1 MHSEHA
7 LWKEFLRVWPRERIK
22 AMTLHEYTGYND
34 KDTFTYWI
42 ETKLGS
48 LGSIRGAPPYKFG
61 IFKHKE
67 ITGSKNH
74 TKSDQTSDAE
84 YSWRKPLG
92 DNKDQAF
99 EKVKQEI
106 LNVIESIDLD
116 NIQPI
121 NDIPLGPTFKWKI
134 AFLHQKLDKPR
145 LVSIYS
151 LKKLKRYFQGQFPN
165 QKLSYY
171 DYHRLILKERDLK
184 TDKDILVFS
193 KKIWERMDQ
202 MEAVDKQQRSY
213 KKSMTSVN
221 VTDRIQ
227 TSKQPLNQILYGP
240 PGTGKTYHTV
250 NKALEIIDP
259 GFYKENREDRESLN
273 NRFRAL
279 IKNET
284 VRFITFHQSFSY
296 EDFVEGLKPI
306 TENGGIIY
314 VIENGVFKRM
324 CEFANSNSN
333 SRFVLIIDEINRGNI
348 SSIFGVLITLIDE
361 SKRAGA
367 EEALSVTLPYSKK
380 PFSIPKNLYL
390 IGTMNTANRSLAL
403 MDTALRRRF
412 DFIEMMPKTEK
423 LKKLNVKGI
432 EISEML
438 SKMNKRIEVLYDREH
453 SIGHA
458 FFMPLQKEELDK
470 EKQWELLKDI
480 FTNKIIP
487 LLEEYFFEDWKK
499 IRQVL
504 GDNKKKDEHQFIR
517 PNKEGEEEARLMFK
531 NDDYYSADQYKS
543 YERNKDAIKY
553 PESFIGIYEDIG
565 ASENDSQ

>member
-1 MHSEHA
+1 MHSEHSQ
-7 LWKEFLRVWPRERIK
+7 WKEFLKVWPRERIE
-22 AMTLHEYTGYND
+22 AMTLHEYTSYND

-42 ETKLGS
+42 ETKLRG
-48 LGSIRGAPPYKFG
+48 LGSIKGGSSYKFG

-67 ITGSKNH
+67 ITGPKNH

-99 EKVKQEI
+99 ARVKRGVVD
-106 LNVIESIDLD
+106 VIRSIGRD

-121 NDIPLGPTFKWKI
+121 NDVPLGPSFKWKI
-134 AFLHQKLDKPR
+134 AFLYQDPDKPR

-151 LKKLKRYFQGQFPN
+151 PKKLKRYFQGQFSN
-165 QKLSYY
+165 RKLSYY
-171 DYHRLILKERDLK
+171 DYHELILAEKDPK
-184 TDKDILVFS
+184 TDTDILVFS
-193 KKIWERMDQ
+193 RKIWEKMDK
-202 MEAVDKQQRSY
+202 MEAVDKQQRSF
-213 KKSMTSVN
+213 KESMPSVN

-296 EDFVEGLKPI
+296 EDFVEGLKATTKDGKPI
-306 TENGGIIY
+306 YN
-314 VIENGVFKRM
+314 IEDGVFKRM
-324 CEFANSNSN
+324 CELANSNS
-333 SRFVLIIDEINRGNI
+333 RVVLIIDEINRGNI
-348 SSIFGVLITLIDE
+348 SSIFGELITLIEE

-367 EEALSVTLPYSKK
+367 EEALSVTLPYSKE
-380 PFSIPKNLYL
+380 PFRVPKNLYL
-390 IGTMNTANRSLAL
+390 IGTMNTADRSLAL

-470 EKQWELLKDI
+470 EKQWEDLKDI
-480 FTNKIIP
+480 FANKIIP
-487 LLEEYFFEDWKK
+487 LLEEYFFEDWEK

-504 GDNKKKDEHQFIR
+504 GDNKKHYEHQFIR
-517 PNKEGEEEARLMFK
+517 PNEEGEEEARLMFE

-543 YERNKDAIKY
+543 YERNKDALKY